1 MANPFDLAASMNG
14 KNEVPDHAA
23 IQDYL
28 RTGGQNLDPATAA
41 WCAAFVNSTLQQA
54 GIKGTGSNL
63 ARSFLNFGT
72 PVDTPAHGDIAVFSR
87 GAPGSG
93 LGHVGF
99 VDKLNPDGTIRML
112 SGNHG
117 NAVGFGNYPT
127 AGLLGY
133 RHPGDPSTDPQM
145 AAVTPPVGSQ
155 PPTAPTG
162 APSVAGMFATSPV
175 VAGAAAVAPVV
186 PDATPAFS
194 GIASMF
200 AQQQADLKKKKEDE
214 ATADQIRRTALLSGG
229 APSVAGLY
237 G

>member
-63 ARSFLNFGT
+63 ARSFMDFGT
-72 PVDTPAHGDIAVFSR
+72 PVSTPAHGDIAVFSR

-99 VDKLNPDGTIRML
+99 VDKLNPDGSIHML

-117 NAVGFGNYPT
+117 NAVGFGDYPT

-133 RHPGDPSTDPQM
+133 RHPGDPATGPQM
-145 AAVTPPVGSQ
+145 ATATPSVGGQ
-155 PPTAPTG
+155 PPIASTG
-162 APSVAGMFATSPV
+162 APTSLAGMYGTPPA
-175 VAGAAAVAPVV
+175 VAGAAPVV
-186 PDATPAFS
+186 PDAAPAFS

-200 AQQQADLKKKKEDE
+200 AQQQAQREKQKADE
-214 ATADQIRRTALLSGG
+214 AAADQTRRTALLGG
-229 APSVAGLY
+229 PTPGVASLY